1 MKKTKI
7 LYVDDEAANLS
18 TFAMAL
24 KDDYEVITA
33 GSGKE
38 ALKLFK
44 KGKNIEIVIADQRMP
59 EMSGV
64 ELLEQIH
71 AINPDPIRM
80 ILTAYIDVEDIISA
94 INRGHVYNY
103 IIKPWEEE
111 NLRITLKQAHE
122 SYVLAKENRQ
132 LVKELEKKNKEMKKL
147 NKQLEED
154 IEARKQTEE
163 ELESRT
169 IELEEANIA
178 TKILLKQGA
187 EAKKEMENKVLSN
200 IKDLVLPYV
209 EELGEKLTDRRE
221 LIYINVIKANID
233 QITSSFSQS
242 LSAKAMGLT
251 PREIQVADL
260 VRQGRTNREIGELLK
275 LSTRTVEFY
284 RDNLRKK
291 FGLKN
296 MKVNL
301 RSYLLSLN

>member
-7 LYVDDEAANLS
+7 LYIDDEAANLS
-18 TFAMAL
+18 TFSMAL
-24 KDDYEVITA
+24 KNDYDVITA
-33 GSGKE
+33 GSGKD
-38 ALKLFK
+38 ALKIFK
-44 KGKNIEIVIADQRMP
+44 KEKNIEIVIADQRMP
-59 EMSGV
+59 EMTGV
-64 ELLEQIH
+64 ELLEKIH
-71 AINPDPIRM
+71 AIDPESIRM
-80 ILTAYIDVEDIISA
+80 ILTAYIDVDDIISS
-94 INRGHVYNY
+94 INRGHVFNY
-103 IIKPWEEE
+103 IIKPWEED

-122 SYVLAKENRQ
+122 SYVMAKENRQ
-132 LVKELEKKNKEMKKL
+132 LVKELEKKNKDLKKL
-147 NKQLEED
+147 NKLLEED
-154 IEARKQTEE
+154 IAARKETEE

-187 EAKKEMENKVLSN
+187 EAKKEMEDKVLSN

-242 LSAKAMGLT
+242 LSAKALGLT

-301 RSYLLSLN
+301 RSYLLSLS